1 MTETR
6 PWAIVAVMNTVTLG
20 MTAPGTSEHDRR
32 WLILAVLSV
41 AQLMVVLDAT
51 VVNIALPSA
60 QQALGFSDSSRQWV
74 VTAYTLGFGSLL
86 LLGGR
91 LADLFGRKRTLITG
105 LAGFAVASAVGGT
118 AQSFTA
124 LVAAR
129 AVQGIFA
136 ALLAPAA
143 LSLLTTTFT
152 DPQERGKA
160 FGVFGAVAGAGAGIG
175 LLLGGFLTEY
185 LSWRWCLYVNL
196 VFAAVAWTGALLFLS
211 KHARSAKP
219 RLDIPGTL
227 TASAGLFALVYG
239 FSEADRSGWSAS
251 STLGFLAAGVALLA
265 VFVLI
270 QQRAAHPL
278 LPLRIVAHR
287 NRGGSYLAMLIASI
301 GMFGVFL
308 FLTYYLQQ
316 TLGYSPVTSGVA
328 YLPMVGVLIATSTIA
343 STVLLPRVGPRPLV
357 VCGMLLA
364 AAGMVVFAQLAVQ
377 STYAAHVLPGL
388 IAVGLGLGLI
398 FAPALS
404 TATLGVDPGD
414 AGVASA
420 TVNTAQQ
427 VGGSLGTALLN
438 TVATTATT
446 TVAAGKAASP
456 AVAAQ
461 AAVHGYTTAFW
472 WAAAIVA
479 GGSVI
484 CGLLLHG
491 TPGREPAGELA
502 PA

>member
-1 MTETR
+1 MTKS
-6 PWAIVAVMNTVTLG
+6 L
-20 MTAPGTSEHDRR
+20 TSEHDRR

-60 QQALGFSDSSRQWV
+60 QRALHFSDSSRQWV
-74 VTAYTLGFGSLL
+74 VTAYTLSFGSLL

-91 LADLFGRKRTLITG
+91 LADLFGRKRTLIIG

-118 AQSFTA
+118 AQSFTP
-124 LVAAR
+124 LIAAR

-152 DPQERGKA
+152 DPKERGKA
-160 FGVFGAVAGAGAGIG
+160 FGVFGAVAGTGAGIG
-175 LLLGGFLTEY
+175 LLLGGALTQY

-196 VFAAVAWTGALLFLS
+196 IFAAVAATGALLLLAR
-211 KHARSAKP
+211 HARSGKP
-219 RLDIPGTL
+219 RLDMPGTL

-239 FSEADRSGWSAS
+239 FSEADRNGWSAS

-265 VFVLI
+265 VFVVI
-270 QQRAAHPL
+270 ERRVAHPL
-278 LPLRIVAHR
+278 LPLRIVLDR
-287 NRGGSYLAMLIASI
+287 NRGGSFVAIFIAVF
-301 GMFGVFL
+301 GMFGVFV

-316 TLGYSPVTSGVA
+316 TLGYSPLKSGLA
-328 YLPMVGVLIATSTIA
+328 YLPMIGAIVATSTTA
-343 STVLLPRVGPRPLV
+343 STVLLPRVGARLLV
-357 VCGMLLA
+357 VPGMLIA
-364 AAGMVVFAQLAVQ
+364 AAGMVVLAQLGVH
-377 STYAAHVLPGL
+377 STYATHILPGL
-388 IAVGLGLGLI
+388 IPLGVGLGLI
-398 FAPALS
+398 TAPAMN
-404 TATLGVDPGD
+404 TATGGVDPGD

-420 TVNTAQQ
+420 TVNAAQQ

-438 TVATTATT
+438 TLATTATT
-446 TVAAGKAASP
+446 SFLAGKAASP
-456 AVAAQ
+456 AIAAE

-472 WAAAIVA
+472 WAAATFAA
-479 GGSVI
+479 GAVL
-484 CGLLLHG
+484 CGLLLRRS
-491 TPGREPAGELA
+491 PALEPAVQLA

>member
-1 MTETR
+1 MTR
-6 PWAIVAVMNTVTLG
+6 SL
-20 MTAPGTSEHDRR
+20 TSEYDRR

-60 QQALGFSDSSRQWV
+60 QQALHFSDSNRQWV
-74 VTAYTLGFGSLL
+74 VTAYTLAFGSLL

-91 LADLFGRKRTLITG
+91 LTDLFGRKRTLITG

-118 AQSFTA
+118 AQSFGP
-124 LVAAR
+124 LIAAR

-152 DPQERGKA
+152 DPRERGKA
-160 FGVFGAVAGAGAGIG
+160 FGIFGAVAGTGAGIG
-175 LLLGGFLTEY
+175 LLLGGVLTEY

-196 VFAAVAWTGALLFLS
+196 IFAAVAGAGALLLLS
-211 KHARSAKP
+211 GHARSAKP

-239 FSEADRSGWSAS
+239 FSEANKSGWSAS

-265 VFVLI
+265 VFVVI
-270 QQRAAHPL
+270 EHRAGHPL
-278 LPLRIVAHR
+278 LPLRIVLDR
-287 NRGGSYLAMLIASI
+287 NRGGSFLASAIAVA
-301 GMFGVFL
+301 GMFGVFV

-316 TLGYSPVTSGVA
+316 TLGYSPVKSGLA
-328 YLPMVGVLIATSTIA
+328 YLPMIGAVVATSTIA
-343 STVLLPRVGPRPLV
+343 STVLLPRVGVRLLV
-357 VCGMLLA
+357 LPGMLIA
-364 AAGMVVFAQLAVQ
+364 AAGMVVLAELGVH
-377 STYAAHVLPGL
+377 STYTAHILPAL
-388 IAVGLGLGLI
+388 IPLGVGLGLI
-398 FAPALS
+398 TAPAIS

-438 TVATTATT
+438 TLATAATTSF
-446 TVAAGKAASP
+446 VAGKAAAP
-456 AVAAQ
+456 ALAAE

-472 WAAAIVA
+472 WAAAIFAA
-479 GGSVI
+479 GAVI
-484 CGLLLHG
+484 CGLLLRSG
-491 TPGREPAGELA
+491 SPGREPAVQLA
-502 PA
+502 RA